1 MKNIQF
7 LSLIVILGLFIASC
21 SGSHGGKAAI
31 GDTITTASGLKY
43 VYMAQGNG
51 RPIDSGSRVGTY
63 LSLKVNGQMI
73 WNTDQLP
80 DSTFTFIQGH
90 DPMIK
95 GFVELMGLLREG
107 DKVAAV
113 MPSNIAYGARGAGN
127 AVPPNATLVYD
138 KVNILHVS
146 EPRLVQTDTLLK
158 AISEGGVDELD
169 RVYKRI
175 STVDSAKYHSD
186 PDAWV
191 SVWNQLMNMQD
202 YEKALAD
209 LNYFRQYNQDNT
221 DFYYYQAMTYDSM
234 GDFENALKSLNTGT
248 AMDSTWEQNPRL
260 LLWKQELEGKVKTA
274 GKASKK

>member
-7 LSLIVILGLFIASC
+7 LSLVVIVGLFISSC
-21 SGSHGGKAAI
+21 SGFHGGKAGI

-43 VYMAQGNG
+43 VYMAKGNG
-51 RPIDSGSRVGTY
+51 RQIDSGSRVGTY
-63 LSLKVNGQMI
+63 LSLKVNGQVI
-73 WNTDQLP
+73 WNTNQLP
-80 DSTFTFIQGH
+80 DSTMTFIQGH

-113 MPSNIAYGARGAGN
+113 MPSKIAYGAQGAGN

-146 EPRLVQTDTLLK
+146 EPRFVQTDTLLK

-169 RVYKRI
+169 KVYKRI

-186 PDAWV
+186 PNAWA
-191 SVWNQLMNMQD
+191 SVWNQLMEMQD
-202 YEKALAD
+202 YEKALAV
-209 LNYFRQYNQDNT
+209 LTYFKQYNENNNDLH
-221 DFYYYQAMTYDSM
+221 YYLAMTYDSM
-234 GDFENALKSLNTGT
+234 GDFKSALDHLNAGS
-248 AMDSTWEQNPRL
+248 AADSTWDQNPRL
-260 LLWKQELEGKVKTA
+260 LLWKQELEAKVKTA
-274 GKASKK
+274 AKGGKK